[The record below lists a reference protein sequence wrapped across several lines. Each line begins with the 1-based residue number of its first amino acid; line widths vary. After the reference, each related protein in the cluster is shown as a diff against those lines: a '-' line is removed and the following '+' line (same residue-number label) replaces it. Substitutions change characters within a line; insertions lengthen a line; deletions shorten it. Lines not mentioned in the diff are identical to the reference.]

1 MTPCTICHRNPER
14 MNSRIA
20 ECSHVDC
27 PHRRPEVITPA
38 DMRMMDYEQPVHEF
52 DMHGKPF
59 KKKRPPLHCKACGS
73 TDVRWRLQGGEWTMF
88 SMRPGILHVCDTSE
102 DFE

>member
-1 MTPCTICHRNPER
+1 MNSCTVCYRNPR
-14 MNSRIA
+14 QVNRRFA

-27 PHRRPEVITPA
+27 PHRKPDVITPA
-38 DMRMMDYEQPVHEF
+38 DMRLLDYAQPDF
-52 DMHGKPF
+52 QLDMCDKPV
-59 KKKRPPLHCKACGS
+59 KKERLPLRCKTCGS

-88 SMRPGILHVCDTSE
+88 SMQPGILHVCDTNE